1 MQRLSERQII
11 ALILTTIIGAV
22 VIGLGLLALSFLHV
36 IPANYLLYMYAG
48 VWIVGTILVTQLISS
63 LIKRRASRLIGAS
76 NANNVAFVAQLLGYV
91 IAFIGFFILIKV
103 SITAALAAG
112 GFAGLVLGLASQTVL
127 SNIFGGIMLVFSRPY
142 HVGDRITVSTWQYG
156 LIAPTYPPKFFSNDF
171 LIPGYTGQVIDI
183 TLLYTVIYTDEK
195 VILKIPNSIM
205 VQAAIFIH
213 SAEEKRQVR
222 TKYEVPKDL
231 DPEVVVPRLKE
242 NIKKKVDIL
251 LDEPSIKV
259 LETTLNTYI
268 LGIDVVAKSIYE
280 EPVRDAVLRETMKT
294 IKEIQEEFQGKD
306 VRENRKEIAK

>member
-22 VIGLGLLALSFLHV
+22 VVGLGLFALSVLHV
-36 IPANYLLYMYAG
+36 VPPDYLLYTYAG

-63 LIKRRASRLIGAS
+63 LIKRRAIRLIGAS
-76 NANNVAFVAQLLGYV
+76 NANNVAFIAQLLGYV
-91 IAFIGFFILIKV
+91 VAFIGFFILIKV
-103 SITAALAAG
+103 SVTAALAAG

-127 SNIFGGIMLVFSRPY
+127 SNIFAGIMLVFSRPY
-142 HVGDRITVSTWQYG
+142 HVGDRITISTWQYG

-171 LIPGYTGQVIDI
+171 LIPGYTGRVIDI

-195 VILKIPNSIM
+195 VVLKIPNNIM

-213 SAEEKRQVR
+213 NVEEKRQVR

-231 DPEVVVPRLKE
+231 DPEVVVPRLME
-242 NIKKKVDIL
+242 NIKKKIDLL

-280 EPVRDAVLRETMKT
+280 EPVRDAVLRETMRT
-294 IKEIQEEFQGKD
+294 VRELQEEFRSKD
-306 VRENRKEIAK
+306 VRENNKEIAK